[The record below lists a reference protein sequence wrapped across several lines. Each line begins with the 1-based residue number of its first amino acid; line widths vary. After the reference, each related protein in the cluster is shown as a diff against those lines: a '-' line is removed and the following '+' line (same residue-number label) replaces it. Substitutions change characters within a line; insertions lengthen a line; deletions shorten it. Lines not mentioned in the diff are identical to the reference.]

1 MGNLLPTNPLIN
13 ETVWWAE
20 ATHLAGFDHIGL
32 FMSRATSTTRIAI
45 AFAAVILHN
54 VAQAT
59 EPLAN
64 LDKIG
69 REIAVHPCKKPH
81 TTFVTRTNVHDETV
95 RDQYVTQRCNR
106 VASEV
111 LRSSVSN
118 YQTTIP
124 LSARTDQI
132 DYRLPPRFRVG
143 QPISKIKGLLGAPET
158 ERGESLTYLLP
169 SETREETVSFVHK
182 RGRVTSVVWAW
193 YFD

>member
-1 MGNLLPTNPLIN
+1 MPTNRLTNKI
-13 ETVWWAE
+13 VRWAE
-20 ATHLAGFDHIGL
+20 AAHLTALDHIGL
-32 FMSRATSTTRIAI
+32 FMSRTTATTRIAI
-45 AFAAVILHN
+45 AFAAVILHD

-69 REIAVHPCKKPH
+69 REIAAHPCKKPH

-95 RDQYVTQRCNR
+95 RDRYVTQRCNG
-106 VASEV
+106 VASKV

-118 YQTTIP
+118 YRNTIA

-132 DYRLPPRFRVG
+132 DYRLPPRIRVG
-143 QPISKIKGLLGAPET
+143 QPNSKIKGLLGTPET
-158 ERGESLTYLLP
+158 EHHDSLTYLLP
-169 SETREETVSFVHK
+169 SETREETVSFFHK
-182 RGRVTSVVWAW
+182 RGRVTSVVWEW